1 MTNPRLAEVNRIKWG
16 REDEGACQYIS
27 AEIFAQ
33 SAATTVSESFSAMK
47 ALIRITGKN
56 QSSQGS

>member
-33 SAATTVSESFSAMK
+33 SAATTISESFSAMK
-47 ALIRITGKN
+47 ALIRITGRN
-56 QSSQGS
+56 